1 MSIEYI
7 EMMKQGDISPVDLS
21 EFHEFLSLSSTHG
34 HLDINHHC
42 ASRELS

>member
-7 EMMKQGDISPVDLS
+7 EIMKQEDISPVNLS
-21 EFHEFLSLSSTHG
+21 EFHKFLSLSSIHG